1 MLNQLTID
9 ELGRRHAHL
18 IDLLT
23 TEEARDRLDVRQF
36 GPRLSKVLEDDP
48 YDTGQR
54 NCEKPAHNP
63 PQEHPRPQGGE
74 DQHRRQRELFAEN
87 QRLDE
92 VPDGNVPHNTNCSN
106 GPRAIH

>member
-36 GPRLSKVLEDDP
+36 GPRLSEVLIFS
-48 YDTGQR
+48 R
-54 NCEKPAHNP
+54 NC
-63 PQEHPRPQGGE
+63 
-74 DQHRRQRELFAEN
+74 
-87 QRLDE
+87 
-92 VPDGNVPHNTNCSN
+92 
-106 GPRAIH
+106 